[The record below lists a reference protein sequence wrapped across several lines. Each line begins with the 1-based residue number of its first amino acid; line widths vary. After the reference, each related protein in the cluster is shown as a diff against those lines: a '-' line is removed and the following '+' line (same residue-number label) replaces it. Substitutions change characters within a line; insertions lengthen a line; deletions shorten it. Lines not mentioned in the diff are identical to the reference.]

1 MTMASIRRNS
11 RLIMSV
17 EGVTVA
23 DEVLCGPLE
32 SRRWS
37 SALFLSTLIS
47 HSYLRRVIWRGSP
60 LDITIVPPVI
70 VELMACIE

>member
-23 DEVLCGPLE
+23 DEILCGPLE
-32 SRRWS
+32 PRRWS
-37 SALFLSTLIS
+37 PALFLSTSIPQS
-47 HSYLRRVIWRGSP
+47 SFRRVIWRGSP